1 MKLHTYFKAS
11 AAPAALGLALLSQPA
26 MAQDTGDDAEA
37 APTGGAIVVTGSRI
51 ARPDVESAS
60 PVTVVGA
67 QEVADTGTV
76 RVEDLV
82 NSLPQVLGGQNAFI
96 ANGASGTATVDL
108 RGLGTARTLV
118 LINGRRL
125 QPGDPALPAADLNQ
139 IPASL
144 IERVE
149 VLTGGASAT
158 YGADAVA
165 GVVNFVMDTD
175 FEGVRLDATYGF
187 YQHDND
193 TNQVVR
199 GDGQTVN
206 DRQAARGFVAPKG
219 NDVGGSQYNVELT
232 VGAAFD
238 DGRGHVTG
246 YVGYREVE
254 ALLLGD
260 RDYSFCALTGG
271 GAADNAS
278 CGGSSTA
285 PYVTVTDPF
294 FQLFGGLVGDGSD
307 DFSRPYEAYNY
318 NPINHFQRPDTRY
331 TAGFFADYEISPAV
345 TAYAEFMFMDD
356 RSKAQIAQSGTFF
369 ADQYN
374 ISCDSP
380 LFTAAQADYLC
391 NTVDFGFEYTDADGN
406 VLGPVAPGIDGNPF
420 YGDAVGDDTD
430 GDGYPDANL
439 VDPTGAGVIPLYLGK
454 RNIEGGPRF
463 DDLRHTA
470 YRIVAGLRGPI
481 TDSIRYDASF
491 QYGTTIFSQVYNNDF
506 SRSRLRNALQA
517 TTDANGNVVCQSV
530 VDGTDPNCA
539 VYNPFQGPGIIAGT
553 DPRNGITQAAIDY
566 VNIPLLSKGEVEE
579 VVANAYIA
587 GDLVS
592 IGNASPIGFVLG
604 AEYRE
609 ELIST
614 RNDVS
619 FQTQDGAG
627 QGSPQLDVDGKF
639 DVKEVFGELRIPL
652 IEDGFVDMLAIELG
666 YRYSDYSTGSSTDTY
681 KILAEFAPVD
691 WIKFR
696 GGYNRAVRAPNI
708 LNLFAPNR
716 VALFG
721 GNDPCAGTTP
731 DYTAAQCVNLGVPT
745 SRYGTV
751 TASPAAQYNQF
762 IGGNPNAQPE
772 KADTYTVGVVIEP
785 DMAIPGLTLAV
796 DYYDITVDNAIS
808 TLGAQTIINQCGL
821 TGDPFYCSLV
831 TRAPGSLTLWT
842 NGGQVTNTTLN
853 VGGFSTSGVDIAVGY
868 NRSIGAGRLN
878 FQFNGTWLNEYAFD
892 TGIPTA
898 TTDGIGDCAGY
909 HGTVCGTPA
918 PEWRHTMRLGY
929 TFDFGFGASIR
940 WRHFGAVDWDQR
952 STDGDLGT
960 GAAASVGDI
969 GQQNYFDL
977 TLSYDLDPVTLRL
990 GVNNILDKEPPIM
1003 GANYGGNNG
1012 NTYVETYDPVG
1023 RRIFMSATLQF

>member
-26 MAQDTGDDAEA
+26 MAQVGPADEATVDD
-37 APTGGAIVVTGSRI
+37 PTATSTGAIVVTGSRI
-51 ARPDVESAS
+51 ARPDVDSAS

-67 QEVADTGTV
+67 AEVADTGTV

-82 NSLPQVLGGQNAFI
+82 NSLPQVVGGQNAFI

-108 RGLGTARTLV
+108 RGLGTSRTLV

-125 QPGDPALPAADLNQ
+125 QPGDPGLPAADLNQ

-187 YQHDND
+187 YQHDNGTSQIVTD
-193 TNQVVR
+193 A
-199 GDGQTVN
+199 GDSIL
-206 DRQAARGFVAPKG
+206 DRNAARGFTPPSG

-232 VGAAFD
+232 LGASFD

-246 YVGYREVE
+246 YVGYREVD

-260 RDYSFCALTGG
+260 RDYSFCALTGFG
-271 GAADNAS
+271 S
-278 CGGSSTA
+278 CGGSSNA
-285 PYVTVTDPF
+285 INATVTDAF
-294 FQLFGGLVGDGSD
+294 FNYTFTTGPTLVADGSD
-307 DFSRPYEAYNY
+307 NFGAPFEAYNY

-356 RSKAQIAQSGTFF
+356 RSQAQIAQSGTFF
-369 ADQYN
+369 AEAYN

-380 LFTAAQADYLC
+380 LFNDAQGDYLC
-391 NTVDFGFEYTDADGN
+391 G
-406 VLGPVAPGIDGNPF
+406 LIDGNADS
-420 YGDAVGDDTD
+420 GDTVVD
-430 GDGYPDANL
+430 GI
-439 VDPTGAGVIPLYLGK
+439 IPLYIGK
-454 RNIEGGPRF
+454 RNVEGGPRF

-470 YRIVAGLRGPI
+470 YRLVAGLRGPV
-481 TDSIRYDASF
+481 TDSIRYDASI
-491 QYGTTIFSQVYNNDF
+491 QYGTTIFQQKYNNDF
-506 SRSRLRNALQA
+506 SVSRLRNALQA
-517 TTDANGNVVCQSV
+517 TIDPDTGDVVCQSV
-530 VDGTDPNCA
+530 LDGSDPNCQ
-539 VYNPFQGPGIIAGT
+539 VYNPFQGSGIVASG
-553 DPRNGITQAAIDY
+553 DPRDGITQAAIDY
-566 VNIPLLSKGEVEE
+566 VSIPLLSTGEVEE
-579 VVANAYIA
+579 VIANAYLA

-592 IGNASPIGFVLG
+592 IGNSTPIGFVLG

-614 RNDVS
+614 RNDAG

-627 QGSPQLDVDGKF
+627 QGSPQLDVFGKF
-639 DVKEVFGELRIPL
+639 DVKEVFGELRIPI
-652 IEDGFVDMLAIELG
+652 IEDSFVDLLALELG
-666 YRYSDYSTGSSTDTY
+666 YRYSDYSTGASTDTY
-681 KILAEFAPVD
+681 KIIGEFAPVD
-691 WIKFR
+691 WLKFR

-716 VALFG
+716 IALFS
-721 GNDPCAGTTP
+721 GNDPCAGATP
-731 DYTAAQCVNLGVPT
+731 VYSQAQCVNLGVPT
-745 SRYGTV
+745 DRYGSV
-751 TASPAAQYNQF
+751 PVSPAGQYNQF
-762 IGGNPNAQPE
+762 IGGNPDVEPE
-772 KADTYTVGVVIEP
+772 KADTYTVGMVVEP
-785 DMAIPGLTLAV
+785 DAFIPGFVMAV
-796 DYYDITVDNAIS
+796 DYYDISIDNAIS
-808 TLGAQTIINQCGL
+808 TIGAQTTINQCGI
-821 TGDPFYCSLV
+821 TGDALFCDNV
-831 TRAPGSLTLWT
+831 NRAPGSLALWV
-842 NGGQVTNTTLN
+842 NGGFVNNTTLN
-853 VGGFSTSGVDIAVGY
+853 IGGVETSGVDISASY

-878 FQFNGTWLNEYAFD
+878 LSFNGSWLNDFTID
-892 TGIPTA
+892 TGISTA
-898 TTDGIGDCAGY
+898 NTDGRFDCTGY
-909 HGTVCGTPA
+909 HGNNCGTPL
-918 PEWRHTMRLGY
+918 PEWRHQMRLGY

-952 STDGDLGT
+952 SSDADLGT

-969 GQQNYFDL
+969 GDQNYFDL
-977 TLSYDLDPVTLRL
+977 TLSYDLDPVMLRL
-990 GVNNILDKEPPIM
+990 GVNNLFDKEPPII
-1003 GANYGGNNG
+1003 ASNYGGTNG

>member
-1 MKLHTYFKAS
+1 VKLQTYFKAS

-26 MAQDTGDDAEA
+26 LAQVGPADEA
-37 APTGGAIVVTGSRI
+37 TVDNPTTAPTGAIVVTGSRI

-67 QEVADTGTV
+67 EEVADTGTV
-76 RVEDLV
+76 KVEDLV
-82 NSLPQVLGGQNAFI
+82 NSLPQVVGGQNSFI

-125 QPGDPALPAADLNQ
+125 QPGDPGLPAADLNQ

-175 FEGVRLDATYGF
+175 FEGVRLDANYSF
-187 YQHDND
+187 FQHDND
-193 TNQVVR
+193 TSQVVKQ
-199 GDGQTVN
+199 DGSTIDDLN
-206 DRQAARGFVAPKG
+206 DARGFTPPKG
-219 NDVGGSQYNVELT
+219 NDVGGSTYSMELT

-246 YVGYREVE
+246 YVGYREVD

-260 RDYSFCALTGG
+260 RDYSFCALTTSRSG
-271 GAADNAS
+271 NIS

-285 PYVTVTDPF
+285 PYATVTDPF
-294 FQLFGGLVGDGSD
+294 FSLFGGLVADGSD
-307 DFSRPYEAYNY
+307 DFSRPFEAYNY

-331 TAGFFADYEISPAV
+331 TAGFFADYEISPSV

-374 ISCDSP
+374 IACDSP
-380 LFTAAQADYLC
+380 LFTAAQGNYLC
-391 NTVDFGFEYTDADGN
+391 G
-406 VLGPVAPGIDGNPF
+406 LIDGQENR
-420 YGDAVGDDTD
+420 GDFIDTD
-430 GDGYPDANL
+430 GDDVADT
-439 VDPTGAGVIPLYLGK
+439 DPTGAGIIPLYIGK

-470 YRIVAGLRGPI
+470 YRLVAGLRGPI
-481 TDSIRYDASF
+481 TDTIRYDASV

-517 TTDANGNVVCQSV
+517 TTDADGNVVCQSV
-530 VDGTDPNCA
+530 IDGTDPNCA

-579 VVANAYIA
+579 VVANAYIS

-619 FQTQDGAG
+619 FKTQDGAG

-639 DVKEVFGELRIPL
+639 DVKEVFTELRVPL
-652 IEDGFVDMLAIELG
+652 IEDGFVDLLALELG
-666 YRYSDYSTGSSTDTY
+666 YRYSDYSLGFSTDTY
-681 KILAEFAPVD
+681 KIIGEFAPVD

-708 LNLFAPNR
+708 LNLFSPNR
-716 VALFG
+716 VALFQG
-721 GNDPCAGTTP
+721 SDPCSGPTP
-731 DYTAAQCVNLGVPT
+731 SFTPAQCANLGVPAA
-745 SRYGTV
+745 RYGTIA
-751 TASPAAQYNQF
+751 ASPAGQYNQF
-762 IGGNPNAQPE
+762 IGGNQNLTPE

-785 DMAIPGLTLAV
+785 DMIVPGFVLAV
-796 DYYDITVDNAIS
+796 DYYNIKIDNAIS
-808 TLGAQTIINQCGL
+808 TIGAQTIINQCGQ
-821 TGDPFYCSLV
+821 TGDPFLCGFV
-831 TRAPGSLTLWT
+831 QRAPGSLTLWT
-842 NGGQVTNTTLN
+842 NGGFITNTTRN
-853 VGGFSTSGVDIAVGY
+853 VGGVDTSGIDVSASY
-868 NRSIGAGRLN
+868 SRSIGAGRLN
-878 FQFNGTWLNEYAFD
+878 WSFTGSYLDSYFFD
-892 TGIPTA
+892 TGVPTL
-898 TTDGIGDCAGY
+898 TTDGAFECSGY
-909 HGTVCGTPA
+909 HGNSCGSPL
-918 PEWRHTMRLGY
+918 PKWRHQMRLGY
-929 TFDFGFGASIR
+929 TFDFGFGASVR
-940 WRHFGAVDWDQR
+940 WRHFDGVDWDQR
-952 STDGDLGT
+952 STDADLGT
-960 GAAASVGDI
+960 GAAASIGDI
-969 GQQNYFDL
+969 GSQDYFDL
-977 TLSYDLDPVTLRL
+977 TLSYNLDPVTVRL
-990 GVNNILDKEPPIM
+990 GVNNLFDKEPPIIAS
-1003 GANYGGNNG
+1003 GFGGSNG

-1023 RRIFMSATLQF
+1023 RRVFVSATLQF

>member
-26 MAQDTGDDAEA
+26 MAQVGPVDESTAVDVDE
-37 APTGGAIVVTGSRI
+37 TQTSTGAIVVTGSRI

-76 RVEDLV
+76 RVEDLL
-82 NSLPQVLGGQNAFI
+82 NSLPQVVGGQNAFI
-96 ANGASGTATVDL
+96 ANGATGTATVDL

-187 YQHDND
+187 YQHDNG
-193 TNQVVR
+193 TSQVI
-199 GDGQTVN
+199 N
-206 DRQAARGFVAPKG
+206 DNGSTIDDINAARGFVPPKG

-232 VGAAFD
+232 VGSAFD

-246 YVGYREVE
+246 YIGYREVE
-254 ALLLGD
+254 PLLLGD
-260 RDYSFCALTGG
+260 RDYSFCAITGFG
-271 GAADNAS
+271 G

-285 PYVTVTDPF
+285 PFVTVSDPF
-294 FQLFGGLVGDGSD
+294 FTLFGSLVGDGSD

-331 TAGFFADYEISPAV
+331 TGGFFGDYEISPAV

-356 RSKAQIAQSGTFF
+356 RSQAQIAQSGTFF

-380 LFTAAQADYLC
+380 LFTEAQGDFLC
-391 NTVDFGFEYTDADGN
+391 G
-406 VLGPVAPGIDGNPF
+406 LIDGQEGR
-420 YGDAVGDDTD
+420 GDFIDTD
-430 GDGYPDANL
+430 GDEVADT
-439 VDPTGAGVIPLYLGK
+439 DPTGAGVVPLYIGK

-463 DDLRHTA
+463 DDVRHTA
-470 YRIVAGLRGPI
+470 YRLVGGLRGPV
-481 TDSIRYDASF
+481 TDTIRYDVSA

-517 TTDANGNVVCQSV
+517 TTDADGNVVCQSV
-530 VDGTDPNCA
+530 VDGTDPACA

-553 DPRNGITQAAIDY
+553 DPRDGITQAAIDY

-579 VVANAYIA
+579 VVVQGYIA

-627 QGSPQLDVDGKF
+627 QGSPQLDVDGRF
-639 DVKEVFGELRIPL
+639 DVKEVFGELRIPI
-652 IEDGFVDMLAIELG
+652 IEDGFVDLLALELG
-666 YRYSDYSTGSSTDTY
+666 YRYSDYSTGTSTDTY
-681 KILAEFAPVD
+681 KIIGEFAPVY
-691 WIKFR
+691 WAKFR

-721 GNDPCAGTTP
+721 GTDPCAVDPTDPDDTP
-731 DYTAAQCVNLGVPT
+731 SASPQECVNLGVPLD
-745 SRYGTV
+745 RYGSV
-751 TASPAAQYNQF
+751 VESPAGQYNQF
-762 IGGNPNAQPE
+762 IGGNPNSQPE
-772 KADTYTVGVVIEP
+772 KADTYTVGVVLEP
-785 DMAIPGLTLAV
+785 DAFLPGFVLAV
-796 DYYDITVDNAIS
+796 DYYNISIENAIS
-808 TLGAQTIINQCGL
+808 TLGAQTILDQCAA
-821 TGDPFYCSLV
+821 TGDAFYCDLV
-831 TRAPGSLTLWT
+831 QRSPGSLSLWT
-842 NGGQVTNTTLN
+842 GSGNVINTTRN
-853 VGGFSTSGVDIAVGY
+853 IGGFDTSGVDISASY
-868 NRSIGAGRLN
+868 NRSIGAGRLALS
-878 FQFNGTWLNEYAFD
+878 FNGTWTDEYAFD

-898 TTDGIGDCAGY
+898 TTDGIGDCVGY
-909 HGTVCGTPA
+909 HGNVCGTPV
-918 PEWRHTMRLGY
+918 PEWRHQARIGY
-929 TFDFGFGASIR
+929 TFDFGFGASVR
-940 WRHFGAVDWDQR
+940 WRHFGSVDWDQT
-952 STDGDLGT
+952 STDGDVGT

-969 GQQNYFDL
+969 GSQDYFDL
-977 TLSYDLDPVTLRL
+977 TLSYDLDPVMLRL
-990 GVNNILDKEPPIM
+990 GVNNIFDKEPPIIA
-1003 GANYGGNNG
+1003 GNYGGTNG

-1023 RRIFMSATLQF
+1023 RRIFVSATLQF

>member
-82 NSLPQVLGGQNAFI
+82 NSLPQVLGGQNAFV

-118 LINGRRL
+118 LVNGRRL

-187 YQHDND
+187 YQHNND

-206 DRQAARGFVAPKG
+206 DRLDARGFVAPRG

-232 VGAAFD
+232 IGSAFD

-278 CGGSSTA
+278 CGGSA
-285 PYVTVTDPF
+285 NAINATVADPF
-294 FQLFGGLVGDGSD
+294 FNFFGALVADGSD
-307 DFSRPYEAYNY
+307 DFSGAYQPYNY

-331 TAGFFADYEISPAV
+331 TAGFFGDYEISPAV

-356 RSKAQIAQSGTFF
+356 RSQAQIAQSGTFF
-369 ADQYN
+369 AEQYN
-374 ISCDSP
+374 LSCDSP
-380 LFTAAQADYLC
+380 LFNAAQGDYLC
-391 NTVDFGFEYTDADGN
+391 G
-406 VLGPVAPGIDGNPF
+406 LIDGNEDA
-420 YGDAVGDDTD
+420 GDFVDTD
-430 GDGYPDANL
+430 GDGVADT
-439 VDPTGAGVIPLYLGK
+439 DPTGAGVVPIYIGK

-491 QYGTTIFSQVYNNDF
+491 QYGTTIFQQKYNNDF
-506 SRSRLRNALQA
+506 SVSRLRNALQA
-517 TTDANGNVVCQSV
+517 TTDADGNVVCQSV
-530 VDGTDPNCA
+530 VNGSDPNCV
-539 VYNPFQGPGIIAGT
+539 VYNPFQGAGIVASG
-553 DPRNGITQAAIDY
+553 DPRDGITQAAIDY
-566 VNIPLLSKGEVEE
+566 VSIPLLSTGEVEE

-614 RNDVS
+614 RNDVG

-627 QGSPQLDVDGKF
+627 QGSPQLDVFGKF

-652 IEDGFVDMLAIELG
+652 IEDGFVDMLALELG
-666 YRYSDYSTGSSTDTY
+666 YRYSDYSTGNSTDTY

-721 GNDPCAGTTP
+721 GNDPCAGATP
-731 DYTAAQCVNLGVPT
+731 DFTVAQCVNLGVPAA
-745 SRYGTV
+745 RYGTV
-751 TASPAAQYNQF
+751 TGSPAAQYNQF
-762 IGGNPNAQPE
+762 IGGNPNAEPE

-785 DMAIPGLTLAV
+785 DQFIPGLTLAV
-796 DYYDITVDNAIS
+796 DYYDISVDNAIS

-821 TGDPFYCSLV
+821 TGDPFYCDLV

-842 NGGQVTNTTLN
+842 NGGFVTNTTLN
-853 VGGFSTSGVDIAVGY
+853 VGGFSTSGVDIAAGY

-929 TFDFGFGASIR
+929 TFDFGFGASVR

-952 STDGDLGT
+952 STDGDVGT

-977 TLSYDLDPVTLRL
+977 TLSYDLDPVMLRL
-990 GVNNILDKEPPIM
+990 GVNNIFDKEPPIM